1 MKIGVVTDVHGN
13 LEALEAALQVMDTE
27 RVDVIWSLGDMIAM
41 GPDSNAVM
49 ERLLDRGAHMISGN
63 HDEAVLS
70 LLAGYGHP
78 ESYAHTRPHHEW
90 VARQLET
97 RYADVLESLPRT
109 MSVEMAG
116 ETVFGIHYHIP
127 TDRRHATIVE
137 EPFHEI
143 LEPTLENM
151 QRLYGT
157 YEGEIVLFGH
167 HHPVHS
173 FEDDRKRYVNPGA
186 LGVAK
191 DDLAR
196 FAILSEGETGIDLE
210 LKAVPYDK
218 RAFLEKMERYD
229 VPQRDV
235 MFRLFY

>member
-1 MKIGVVTDVHGN
+1 MKIGVITDVHGN
-13 LEALEAALQVMDTE
+13 LEALQAVLQVMDRE

-49 ERLLDRGAHMISGN
+49 ERLLDRGAYMISGN

-70 LLAGYGHP
+70 LLAGQGHP
-78 ESYAHTRPHHEW
+78 ESYAHTRLHHEW
-90 VARQLET
+90 VARHLET
-97 RYADVLESLPRT
+97 KYADVLDSLPRT
-109 MSVEMAG
+109 MSSGMAG

-127 TDRRHATIVE
+127 KEKREATIIE

-143 LEPTLENM
+143 LEPTLGNM
-151 QRLYGT
+151 QRLYGE
-157 YEGEIVLFGH
+157 YEGDVILFGH
-167 HHPVHS
+167 HHSVHL
-173 FEDDRKRYVNPGA
+173 FEDDSKRYFNPGA

-196 FAILSEGETGIDLE
+196 FAILSEGETGLDLE
-210 LKAVPYDK
+210 LQAVPYDK
-218 RAFLEKMERYD
+218 RAFLEKMERYE

-235 MFRLFY
+235 MMRLFY